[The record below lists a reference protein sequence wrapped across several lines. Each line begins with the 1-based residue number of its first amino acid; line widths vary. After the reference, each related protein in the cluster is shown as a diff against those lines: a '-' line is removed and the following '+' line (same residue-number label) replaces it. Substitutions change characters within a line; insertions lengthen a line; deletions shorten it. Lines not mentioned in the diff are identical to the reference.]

1 MKTKARSSSNHRP
14 NQKEYSQKVVKKKKA
29 KRKGVEDY
37 IILHGNIYEANT
49 HSERDK
55 YIGFIENY
63 KVKTSM
69 NMNT

>member
-37 IILHGNIYEANT
+37 IILHGNIY
-49 HSERDK
+49 
-55 YIGFIENY
+55 
-63 KVKTSM
+63 
-69 NMNT
+69 